1 MMEKLAAQLPTGF
14 GLEWTAMSYQERLS
28 GAQAPALYAISLLVV
43 FLCLAALYESWSVP
57 FSVMLVVPLGV
68 IGALL
73 ATGCAAGERRL
84 LSGGPVDGD
93 RPVGE
98 KRHSDR
104 RVRQ

>member
-1 MMEKLAAQLPTGF
+1 
-14 GLEWTAMSYQERLS
+14 MSYQERLS

-73 ATGCAAGERRL
+73 ATWMRGLENDVYF
-84 LSGGPVDGD
+84 GGPVNGHWFI
-93 RPVGE
+93 GE
-98 KRHSDR
+98 KRHPDR
-104 RVRQ
+104 RVC